1 MEKFFQENTKFTIEE
16 HIGGSLATDRHFHA
30 LYEFYYLCQG
40 EIAYFIDDKIYT
52 VKKGDVIIIPPNTI
66 HKSIT
71 LKNPKRKRI
80 LFYLDKEFLQEF
92 PPAVDLLQ
100 TEAAIFQIGT
110 QLRLQSIF
118 TELLTEFNEEDN
130 PLMLKALICELL
142 ILLNRQKTV
151 SVLSE
156 SNVTSNRILDVV
168 AYINEA
174 YASELTLTAVANR
187 FFMNPSYLSRLFKE
201 NTGFTFSEYLNKY
214 RIKKAVELLISTKK
228 NVTEIA
234 FATGF
239 NSSNHFCKTF
249 KSIMG
254 ASPLG
259 YRKTHRA

>member
-92 PPAVDLLQ
+92 PYAAKLLQ

-110 QLRLQSIF
+110 HERLHRIF
-118 TELLTEFNEEDN
+118 SELLTEFNKENN

-142 ILLNRQKTV
+142 VLLNRQQTAV
-151 SVLSE
+151 ILSE
-156 SNVTSNRILDVV
+156 NNVFSNRILDVV
-168 AYINEA
+168 SFINEEFA
-174 YASELTLTAVANR
+174 TSLTLSSVAKR
-187 FFMNPSYLSRLFKE
+187 FYLNPSYLSRLFKE
-201 NTGFTFSEYLNKY
+201 NTGFTFSEYVNKY
-214 RIKKAVELLISTKK
+214 RIKKAIELLVSTKQ
-228 NVTEIA
+228 NITEIA
-234 FATGF
+234 LATGF

-254 ASPLG
+254 TSPLG